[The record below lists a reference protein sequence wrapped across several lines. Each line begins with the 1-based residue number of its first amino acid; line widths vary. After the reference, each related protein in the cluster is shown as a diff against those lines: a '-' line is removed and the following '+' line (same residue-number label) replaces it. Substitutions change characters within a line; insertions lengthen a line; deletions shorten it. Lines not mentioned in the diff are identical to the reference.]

1 MMFFMYSHDRKFT
14 WHIPYFAI
22 LASLN
27 AALMH
32 DLAHGIGVALISLVF
47 FTVVYLK
54 NVPVLSTGPL
64 NFLGRISY
72 PLYLGHAMVGYM
84 LVDMFYPVAGPWGAR
99 IIALVL
105 VICFAYLVH
114 ISIETK
120 VSASFRSFLTRK
132 LTKA

>member
-1 MMFFMYSHDRKFT
+1 
-14 WHIPYFAI
+14 
-22 LASLN
+22 
-27 AALMH
+27 MH

-47 FTVVYLK
+47 FIVVYLK
-54 NVPVLSTGPL
+54 NVPVLAKGPL

-84 LVDMFYPVAGPWGAR
+84 LVDLFYPVAGPWGAR

-105 VICFAYLVH
+105 VVCFAYLVH
-114 ISIETK
+114 ISIETE